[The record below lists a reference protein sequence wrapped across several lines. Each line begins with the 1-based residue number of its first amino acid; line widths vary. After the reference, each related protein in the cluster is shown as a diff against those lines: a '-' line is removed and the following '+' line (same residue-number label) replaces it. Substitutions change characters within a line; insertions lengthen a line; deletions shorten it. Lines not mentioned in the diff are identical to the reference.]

1 MLRFARIRRPLL
13 TVAVCSAAL
22 LAGALPAVAADAT
35 PNVHVVSTRFDKLSY
50 RPGDVATVTYKFANW
65 GSADAVK
72 VVNDSG
78 GNGDPWELEVTD
90 WAGVGY
96 DQEGIT
102 IAAGQTVTVVLRG
115 VVPAAAA
122 NVGRVNIAYGFTAQ
136 NGDSNPQDNVGSARA
151 SVPGLTGEMVGFSFY
166 DQNGDHR
173 KDPGEGLKGVKITVV
188 GLHDIDRR
196 ATTRTDRNGDFR
208 FTGLPVGEYELR
220 VTPPAG
226 WWLTYGSDVGTA
238 DVRADEYGELV
249 FDVEPQP

>member
-1 MLRFARIRRPLL
+1 MFAKVRRPLL
-13 TVAVCSAAL
+13 AVVVCSAAL
-22 LAGALPAVAADAT
+22 LAGALPAVAADAE

-50 RPGDVATVTYKFANW
+50 QPGDAATVTYKFANW

-96 DQEGIT
+96 NQEGIT
-102 IAAGQTVTVVLRG
+102 IPAGQSVTVVLRG
-115 VVPAAAA
+115 IVPAAAA
-122 NVGRVNIAYGFTAQ
+122 NVGRVTIAYGFTAQ
-136 NGDSNPQDNVGSARA
+136 NGDSDPQDNVGSARA
-151 SVPGLTGEMVGFSFY
+151 SVPGLTGEMVGTSYY
-166 DQNGDHR
+166 DKNGDRR

-188 GLHDIDRR
+188 GLYDIDRR

-208 FTGLPVGEYELR
+208 FTGLPVGEYEVR

-226 WWLTYGSDVGTA
+226 WWLTYGSGVGQA
-238 DVRADEYGELV
+238 DVRSNEHGDLTFE
-249 FDVEPQP
+249 VEPQP